1 MDPTCIQLEC
11 DATARVLLAIAATAV
26 ALSAVLLVAMIVR
39 FRIAWRVS
47 GRLIAAARAAEDAD
61 TGEARRISA
70 LAPPPS
76 SSHPR

>member
-1 MDPTCIQLEC
+1 MDPTCLQLEC

-47 GRLIAAARAAEDAD
+47 GRLILAARAAEAAEE
-61 TGEARRISA
+61 TEVRRVSV
-70 LAPPPS
+70 PEQPS
-76 SSHPR
+76 PRQE